1 MSKLQIKSL
10 KGMHDCIP
18 NDISIYRNIENIFE
32 KLMKNYFFQEIRL
45 PILEKTSLFSR
56 SLGLHNYVYNK
67 EMYSFMDRNGLNLSL
82 RPEGTA
88 GCVRAY
94 IQNNLFLNKIL
105 NKLWYLGPMFR
116 YENTQKGRFRQF
128 YQIGVEVFG
137 YTNISIDIELIL
149 IIKRLWEKLGIANLL
164 CLEINSIGS
173 LEDRNKY
180 LIYIKKKIGNTKKKF
195 FKHFDL
201 NKINFFRLLDNKNK
215 KIKKKYYSFPK
226 IIDFINENSLY
237 NFKKLCNNLTTLGIN
252 YKINYNLVRGLDYYN
267 DFVFEWTSDYLG
279 IKKSICSGG
288 RYDNLARCLSKFS
301 IPAVGFALGLDRLV
315 LLLKNNKKK
324 DIFIYKNM
332 IDIYI
337 ISSFNNKT
345 RLLGIKIMEKIINY
359 FPNSIK
365 IYNDYNKYKNLGKK
379 IFKILKLKP
388 RIVIIIGRNE
398 LNNNFITIKDVV
410 LNQQKKVSY
419 KNVLDIVINFLKKN

>member
-32 KLMKNYFFQEIRL
+32 KLMKNYSFQEIRL

-105 NKLWYLGPMFR
+105 NKLWYFGPMFR

-149 IIKRLWEKLGIANLL
+149 IIKRLWEKLGIVNLL
-164 CLEINSIGS
+164 RLEINSIGS

-180 LIYIKKKIGNTKKKF
+180 LIYIKKKIGNTKKNF
-195 FKHFDL
+195 FKNFDL

-215 KIKKKYYSFPK
+215 KIKDKYYSFPK

-237 NFKKLCNNLTTLGIN
+237 NFKKLCNNLTALGIS

-324 DIFIYKNM
+324 DVFIYKNM

-388 RIVIIIGRNE
+388 RIIIIIGQNE